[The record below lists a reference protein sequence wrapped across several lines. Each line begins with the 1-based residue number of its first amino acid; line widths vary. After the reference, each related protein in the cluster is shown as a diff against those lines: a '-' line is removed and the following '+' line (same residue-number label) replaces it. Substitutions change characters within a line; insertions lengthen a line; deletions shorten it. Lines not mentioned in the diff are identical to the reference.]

1 MMPMRRLLVVFAA
14 IWLIA
19 AAVQAQSGVAGKW
32 TGEEQSAGAVPVVL
46 QLTVNSST
54 VTGSVIVGENP
65 AQAISEGKLDG
76 KKLTFKTTTLL
87 NGKEAPISWEAEVQ
101 DNELRF
107 IRTFGAG
114 GRKLPPIVLRRS
126 K

>member
-1 MMPMRRLLVVFAA
+1 MFAA

-19 AAVQAQSGVAGKW
+19 AAVQTQSGVAGKW

-76 KKLTFKTTTLL
+76 TKLTFKTTTLL
-87 NGKEAPISWEAEVQ
+87 NGKEVPVSWEADIQ
-101 DNELRF
+101 DNDLRF
-107 IRTFGAG
+107 VRTIGAG